1 MVKDAPVS
9 LTRQTIYCL
18 IPFLDI
24 YAAYRVTRLRKYLLI
39 MLPIGFALGL
49 VDSTAFPEYVW
60 EDFDDFSS
68 SMLYLDYVRYAD
80 DTIRILALL
89 AYQVGLVLLAI
100 FLVRRWSKQW
110 NSKFA

>member
-1 MVKDAPVS
+1 MVKDEPVS

-24 YAAYRVTRLRKYLLI
+24 YAAYRVKRLRRYLLI
-39 MLPIGFALGL
+39 MLPIGFVLGI

-60 EDFDDFSS
+60 EDFDDFAS
-68 SMLYLDYVRYAD
+68 SMLYLDYVNYAD
-80 DTIRILALL
+80 DPIRILALI

-100 FLVRRWSKQW
+100 FLVRRFSKQW
-110 NSKFA
+110 NRKFC